1 MRRLENQT
9 TTRLLVLNDSE
20 YLYQVNAS
28 VKKKAVARFAERD
41 EAVVGQTDSALVAV
55 EEPLEI
61 RINGEAYAVTMR
73 TPGKDRELVAGYLFS
88 EGVLKCRA
96 EVGRLAHCHSGGRTD
111 SNVVDYVPAAGLV
124 VDVESGRRQNF
135 SNSACGVCGRGGIDD
150 LEKRLQGVQPARV
163 KVSVEELLVAGRE
176 LSTRGSFR
184 HSGGVHAAAVLGNCR
199 EIAEVY
205 EDVGRHNA
213 VDKAVG
219 ASLLAGTLP
228 LRDQVL
234 VVTSRASFE
243 IVQKAALAGLAGV
256 ACFSA
261 PTSLAIET
269 ANRVGLTLVGFLRED
284 SCNVYSG
291 ELLGGQSE
299 LCM

>member
-1 MRRLENQT
+1 M
-9 TTRLLVLNDSE
+9 SE
-20 YLYQVNAS
+20 S
-28 VKKKAVARFAERD
+28 VRQKVVARFVEH
-41 EAVVGQTDSALVAV
+41 EGAVFGQTDVGLVAV

-61 RINGEAYAVTMR
+61 RVNGEVYAVTMR

-88 EGVLKCRA
+88 EGVLAHRG
-96 EVGRLAHCHSGGRTD
+96 EVGRLAHCQSEGQTEN
-111 SNVVDYVPAAGLV
+111 NVVDYVPAAGLV

-150 LEKRLQGVQPARV
+150 LEKRLQGVQPANV
-163 KVSVEELLVAGRE
+163 KASVVELLVAGRE
-176 LSTRGSFR
+176 LSARGSFQR
-184 HSGGVHAAAVLGNCR
+184 SGGVHAAALLGSGR
-199 EIAEVY
+199 EMAEVY

-219 ASLLAGTLP
+219 ASLLAGSLP
-228 LRDQVL
+228 LREHVL
-234 VVTSRASFE
+234 IVTSRASFE

-269 ANRVGLTLVGFLRED
+269 ARRVGLTLVGFLRED
-284 SCNVYSG
+284 RCNVYSG
-291 ELLGGQSE
+291 ELESGSGS
-299 LCM
+299 